1 MHRRR
6 SSISFYTSCEIGHN
20 WLYAI
25 NLPDLEPRLQRRY
38 EELTRQHM
46 ATTSELAAGLRALPE
61 THGSFAA
68 TQAAWRFYRNP
79 KVTLPVLMDPI
90 LAHARSAVQT
100 ECHSYVLA
108 VHDWSVLGYGQH
120 ESKKDRIPLN
130 TKKTAGYELAAGVLL
145 SDQTGAPLAPSYHEL
160 EDAQGVL
167 STRSERRLPQRA
179 HLDALTTRMKYIEQ
193 LDLGKTVVHIIDAE
207 GDSVGHMRRW
217 DAKKQ
222 RFLTRGDDIRWVLWQ
237 GQECQVAT
245 IVPQL
250 KMRYAREVEYKGFP
264 AQQYV
269 TETRVSLHRAA
280 REHRMI
286 KGRHAHRTRKGKP
299 LELPL
304 VVSEIRDAVGEVLA
318 QWLLWINVGSD
329 VSAETIAL
337 WYYWRW
343 RIESYFKL
351 LKRAGQ
357 HVEQWQ
363 QTCAAAIA
371 RRLLVAA
378 MACVV
383 VWSLARSQAPQ
394 AAEARQLLVR
404 LSGRLMK
411 RGVEF
416 TEPALLAGMW
426 VLLAMLDTLED
437 YTPEE
442 LRQLVAQFLPLPPVE
457 SG

>member
-1 MHRRR
+1 
-6 SSISFYTSCEIGHN
+6 
-20 WLYAI
+20 LYAI

-61 THGSFAA
+61 TKGSFAA
-68 TQAAWRFYRNP
+68 AQAAWRFYRNP
-79 KVTLPVLMDPI
+79 RVSLPALMQPL
-90 LAHARSAVQT
+90 LAQARSAVQT
-100 ECHSYVLA
+100 ECQHYVLN
-108 VHDWSVLGYGQH
+108 VNDWSVLGYGQH
-120 ESKKDRIPLN
+120 ESKTDRIPLN
-130 TKKTAGYELAAGVLL
+130 TKKPAGYELAAGVLL

-160 EDAQGVL
+160 TDAEGVL
-167 STRSERRLPQRA
+167 STRSNRRLPERA
-179 HLDALTTRMKYIEQ
+179 HLDALTTRMKHVER
-193 LDLGKTVVHIIDAE
+193 LDLGKPVVHIIDAE

-222 RFLTRGDDIRWVLWQ
+222 RFLTRGDDVRWVLWQ

-245 IVPQL
+245 IPPRL
-250 KMRYAREVEYKGFP
+250 TMRYAREVEYHGKA

-269 TETRVSLHRAA
+269 AETTVTLHRAA
-280 REHRMI
+280 REHRMV
-286 KGRHAHRTRKGKP
+286 KGRHVHRTRKGKP
-299 LELPL
+299 LTLRL
-304 VVSEIRDAVGEVLA
+304 VVSEIRDPSGETLA
-318 QWLLWINVGSD
+318 LWLLWTNVRD

-337 WYYWRW
+337 WYYWRFK
-343 RIESYFKL
+343 IEGYFKL
-351 LKRAGQ
+351 LKSAGQ

-383 VWSLARSQAPQ
+383 VWSLARSRAHEAP
-394 AAEARQLLVR
+394 EARQLLVR

-416 TEPALLAGMW
+416 TVPALLSGMW
-426 VLLAMLDTLED
+426 VLLAMLDTLEE
-437 YTPEE
+437 YTPEQ
-442 LRQLVAQFLPLPPVE
+442 LRRLAAEFLPLPPAD

>member
-1 MHRRR
+1 M
-6 SSISFYTSCEIGHN
+6 
-20 WLYAI
+20 YAI
-25 NLPDLEPRLQRRY
+25 NLPELEPRLQRRY
-38 EELTRQHM
+38 EELTRQHL
-46 ATTSELAAGLRALPE
+46 AATSELAAGLRALPE
-61 THGSFAA
+61 TQGSFAA
-68 TQAAWRFYRNP
+68 AQAAWRFYRNP
-79 KVTLPVLMDPI
+79 RVSLAALMQPL
-90 LAHARSAVQT
+90 LAHARTAIRT
-100 ECHSYVLA
+100 ECQDYVLL
-108 VHDWSVLGYGQH
+108 VHDWSALGYGQH
-120 ESKKDRIPLN
+120 ASKTDRIPLR
-130 TKKTAGYELAAGVLL
+130 TKKPAGYELLAGVLL
-145 SDQTGAPLAPSYHEL
+145 SDRTGQPLAPAYHEL
-160 EDAQGVL
+160 ATAQGVL
-167 STRSERRLPQRA
+167 STRSDRRLPARA
-179 HLDALTTRMKYIEQ
+179 HLDALTLAQAQVERLE
-193 LDLGKTVVHIIDAE
+193 LGKPIVHIVDAE

-217 DAKKQ
+217 HAKKQ

-245 IVPQL
+245 LLPQL
-250 KMRYAREVEYKGFP
+250 AMRYARAVAYKGRA
-264 AQQYV
+264 AQQYLAETTV
-269 TETRVSLHRAA
+269 TLHRAA
-280 REHRMI
+280 RQHRMV
-286 KGRHAHRTRKGKP
+286 KGQHVQRTRKGKP
-299 LELPL
+299 LDLRL
-304 VVSEIRDAVGEVLA
+304 VVSEIRAASGEVLA
-318 QWLLWINVGSD
+318 VWLLWTNVRG

-343 RIESYFKL
+343 QIESYFKL

-394 AAEARQLLVR
+394 AAEARHLLVR
-404 LSGRLMK
+404 LSGRLMQ

-437 YTPEE
+437 YTPAQ
-442 LRQLVAQFLPLPPVE
+442 LRQLAAQFLPLPAAE

>member
-1 MHRRR
+1 
-6 SSISFYTSCEIGHN
+6 
-20 WLYAI
+20 
-25 NLPDLEPRLQRRY
+25 
-38 EELTRQHM
+38 M

-61 THGSFAA
+61 TKGSFAA
-68 TQAAWRFYRNP
+68 AQAAWRFYRNP
-79 KVTLPVLMDPI
+79 RVTLPALMEPL
-90 LAHARSAVQT
+90 LAHARSAVASACQD
-100 ECHSYVLA
+100 YALV

-120 ESKKDRIPLN
+120 ASKTDRIPLN
-130 TKKTAGYELAAGVLL
+130 TKKPAGYELAAGVVL
-145 SDQTGAPLAPSYHEL
+145 SDQTGAPLAPVYHEL
-160 EDAQGVL
+160 ADAQGVL
-167 STRSERRLPQRA
+167 STRSARRLPERA
-179 HLDALTTRMKYIEQ
+179 HLDALTTRLKYVER
-193 LDLGKTVVHIIDAE
+193 LDLGKPLVHIIDAE

-222 RFLTRGDDIRWVLWQ
+222 LFLTRGDEIRWVLWQ
-237 GQECQVAT
+237 GQEVQVAT
-245 IVPQL
+245 ILPQL
-250 KMRYAREVEYKGFP
+250 QMRYAGEVEYKGRT

-269 TETRVSLHRAA
+269 TETKVTLHRAA
-280 REHRMI
+280 RAHRMVN
-286 KGRHAHRTRKGKP
+286 GRHVHRTYKGEP
-299 LELPL
+299 LDLRL
-304 VVSEIRDAVGEVLA
+304 VVSEIRDASGEVLA
-318 QWLLWINVGSD
+318 RWLLWTNVGGA

-343 RIESYFKL
+343 KIESYFKL
-351 LKRAGQ
+351 LKSAGQ

-383 VWSLARSQAPQ
+383 VWSLARSTAPK
-394 AAEARQLLVR
+394 ASEARQLLVR

-426 VLLAMLDTLED
+426 VLLAMLDTLEE
-437 YTPEE
+437 YTPAQ
-442 LRQLVAQFLPLPPVE
+442 LRRLAAEFLPLPPAD

>member
-1 MHRRR
+1 M
-6 SSISFYTSCEIGHN
+6 
-20 WLYAI
+20 YAI

-61 THGSFAA
+61 TKGSFAA
-68 TQAAWRFYRNP
+68 AQAAWRFYRNP
-79 KVTLPVLMDPI
+79 RVTLPALMQPL

-100 ECHSYVLA
+100 ECHHYVLN
-108 VHDWSVLGYGQH
+108 VNDWSVLGYGQH
-120 ESKKDRIPLN
+120 ESKTDRIPLN
-130 TKKTAGYELAAGVLL
+130 TKKPVGYELAAGVLL

-160 EDAQGVL
+160 ADAQGVL
-167 STRSERRLPQRA
+167 STRSNRRLPERA
-179 HLDALTTRMKYIEQ
+179 HLDALTTRMKHVEQ
-193 LDLGKTVVHIIDAE
+193 LDLGKPVVHIIDAE

-222 RFLTRGDDIRWVLWQ
+222 RFLTRGDDIRWVLWE

-245 IVPQL
+245 VVPRL
-250 KMRYAREVEYKGFP
+250 KMRYAREVEYKGRA

-269 TETRVSLHRAA
+269 AETKVTLHRAA
-280 REHRMI
+280 REHRMV
-286 KGRHAHRTRKGKP
+286 KGRHVHRTRKGKP
-299 LELPL
+299 LELRL
-304 VVSEIRDAVGEVLA
+304 VVSEIRDANGEVLA
-318 QWLLWINVGSD
+318 LWLLWTNVRD

-343 RIESYFKL
+343 KIESYFKL
-351 LKRAGQ
+351 LKSAGQ

-371 RRLLVAA
+371 RRSLVAA

-383 VWSLARSQAPQ
+383 VWSLARSRAPK
-394 AAEARQLLVR
+394 APEARQLLVR

-426 VLLAMLDTLED
+426 VLLAMLDTLEEH
-437 YTPEE
+437 TPAQLRRLAEE
-442 LRQLVAQFLPLPPVE
+442 FLPLPPVE

>member
-1 MHRRR
+1 
-6 SSISFYTSCEIGHN
+6 
-20 WLYAI
+20 
-25 NLPDLEPRLQRRY
+25 
-38 EELTRQHM
+38 M

-61 THGSFAA
+61 TAGSFAA
-68 TQAAWRFYRNP
+68 VQAAWRFYRNP
-79 KVTLPVLMDPI
+79 RVTLPALMQPL

-100 ECHSYVLA
+100 ECHHYVLN
-108 VHDWSVLGYGQH
+108 VNDWSVLGYGQH
-120 ESKKDRIPLN
+120 ESKTDRIPLN
-130 TKKTAGYELAAGVLL
+130 TKKPAGYELAAGVLL

-160 EDAQGVL
+160 ADAQGVL
-167 STRSERRLPQRA
+167 STRRDRRLPERA
-179 HLDALTTRMKYIEQ
+179 HLDALTTRMKQVEQ
-193 LDLGKTVVHIIDAE
+193 LDLGKPVVHIIDAE
-207 GDSVGHMRRW
+207 GDSIGHMRRW

-222 RFLTRGDDIRWVLWQ
+222 RFLTRGDGIRWVLWQ
-237 GQECQVAT
+237 GQE
-245 IVPQL
+245 
-250 KMRYAREVEYKGFP
+250 
-264 AQQYV
+264 
-269 TETRVSLHRAA
+269 
-280 REHRMI
+280 
-286 KGRHAHRTRKGKP
+286 GKP
-299 LELPL
+299 LSLRL
-304 VVSEIRDAVGEVLA
+304 VVSEIRDENGAVLA
-318 QWLLWINVGSD
+318 LWLLWTNVRE

-343 RIESYFKL
+343 KIESYFKL

-383 VWSLARSQAPQ
+383 VWSLARSKAP
-394 AAEARQLLVR
+394 EAPEVRQLLVR

-426 VLLAMLDTLED
+426 VLLAMLDSLEE
-437 YTPEE
+437 YTPAQ
-442 LRQLVAQFLPLPPVE
+442 LRQLAAQFLPLPPAE